1 MYLGNFSQDK
11 KHIHVLDKKIEGKD
25 KFRFQS
31 IEAVAYEN
39 NLYTFLDIDKNKGTL
54 EGMFSQIEGITA
66 EIIRKISNKQTITPQ
81 DRNSLSIFISFLYQR
96 TPKAKE
102 QFVRQTANMYEK
114 VYRMSLGMIPTEKAK
129 EIMASEGK
137 IITDKEVADLRSFA
151 MDEKRS
157 NVKVGVPQ
165 GYWIKQMIQLGVDIA
180 PAFEICDW
188 YFMLS
193 EQPFAFI
200 TSDNP
205 FLLVPSEPVHPFD
218 GLGLLTP
225 GARKILPLT
234 SNICL
239 VMNEPKKN
247 PSTNYIVIDKPFFRE
262 INKLTARH
270 AHRFIFSPDLGKI
283 QKISKELKV

>member
-1 MYLGNFSQDK
+1 
-11 KHIHVLDKKIEGKD
+11 
-25 KFRFQS
+25 
-31 IEAVAYEN
+31 
-39 NLYTFLDIDKNKGTL
+39 
-54 EGMFSQIEGITA
+54 
-66 EIIRKISNKQTITPQ
+66 
-81 DRNSLSIFISFLYQR
+81 
-96 TPKAKE
+96 
-102 QFVRQTANMYEK
+102 
-114 VYRMSLGMIPTEKAK
+114 
-129 EIMASEGK
+129 MASEGK

-157 NVKVGVPQ
+157 NVKVDVPQ

-270 AHRFIFSPDLGKI
+270 AHRFVFSPDLGKI